1 MNEKES
7 FGGIH
12 GENFEVGDIV
22 EWTTWSTEEEKW
34 KYNYG
39 ILLSIQNE
47 IRENRLVSIS
57 KVLPMQG
64 IKNEMEFFTVSLRQV
79 TRGDIE
85 TENFDI

>member
-12 GENFEVGDIV
+12 GETFEVGDIV
-22 EWTTWSTEEEKW
+22 EWTTWNTTEEKW

-39 ILLSIQNE
+39 VLLSVQNE

-57 KVLPMQG
+57 KVLPLQG
-64 IKNEMEFFTVSLRQV
+64 IKNELEFFTLSLRKVSQA
-79 TRGDIE
+79 DAE
-85 TENFDI
+85 TEKFDI